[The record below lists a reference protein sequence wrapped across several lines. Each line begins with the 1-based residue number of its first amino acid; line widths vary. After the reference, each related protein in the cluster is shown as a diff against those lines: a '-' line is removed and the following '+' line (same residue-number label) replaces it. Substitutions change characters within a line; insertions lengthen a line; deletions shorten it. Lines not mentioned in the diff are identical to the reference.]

1 MRATKLIITLSC
13 IILSHTLIYAQ
24 VTGGQRAFEYL
35 RMSNSPYVSA
45 LGGYTPAHNEKN
57 VSLIWQNPSLF
68 RSDMHQQLSLNYNI
82 FYANIGIINGQYGFH
97 SDKLNT
103 DFGIGVQYINY
114 GTIDQ
119 IDEHGI
125 SQGTG
130 YATDHTIG
138 FSASRQYKD
147 NWRYGATLKWANSVL
162 AGTNGM
168 AMLADFG
175 ISYTDTIN
183 KITIGAVAKNIGV
196 VLKKYNTSNT
206 AEPLPFDLQLGL
218 TKQLQNVPLR
228 LFVVAHHLYRWDIRY
243 DNPADIVKNAF
254 DTDTST
260 KDKTYFTDKLFRHLN
275 FGAELIFGK
284 RVTASVA
291 YSHIRRKE
299 NGFSDKMKMAGFSL
313 GLSIEL
319 NKLQVRYGQTHYGSA
334 GAYHELGFNFDLNKL
349 IKKGQKVTYSHTE
362 SND

>member
-1 MRATKLIITLSC
+1 MRELKHLLTLSG
-13 IILSHTLIYAQ
+13 ILLCHLAVKAQ

-45 LGGYTPAHNEKN
+45 LGGYAPAHYEKN
-57 VSLIWQNPSLF
+57 VSLIWQNPALF
-68 RSDMHQQLSLNYNI
+68 RPDMHQQLSLNYNI

-97 SDKLNT
+97 SEKLNT
-103 DFGIGVQYINY
+103 DFGVGIQYINY

-119 IDEHGI
+119 MDEHGI

-138 FSASRQYKD
+138 ISASRQYKN

-162 AGTNGM
+162 SGTNGM

-175 ISYTDTIN
+175 ISYTDTTN

-196 VLKKYNTSNT
+196 VLKKYNPNNA
-206 AEPLPFDLQLGL
+206 AEPLPFDLQIGV

-228 LFVVAHHLYRWDIRY
+228 LFIVAHHLYRWDIRY
-243 DNPADIVKNAF
+243 DNPADIVKNVF
-254 DTDTST
+254 DTDTSA
-260 KDKTYFTDKLFRHLN
+260 KEKSYFADKLFRHLN
-275 FGAELIFGK
+275 FGAELILAK
-284 RVTASVA
+284 RVTATLG

-313 GLSIEL
+313 GLSVEL
-319 NKLQVRYGQTHYGSA
+319 NKMQLRYGQTHYGSA
-334 GAYHELGFNFDLNKL
+334 GAYHELGMNFDLNKF
-349 IKKGQKVTYSHTE
+349 IKKSKKVTYSN
-362 SND
+362 SDSV